1 MTIRKVELIC
11 GTATKPSMIKKLPVY
26 VRNWDDL
33 PDKIKK
39 LYEQD
44 KPWELEGTYGDPSS
58 AAPVQYHRLSIIRD
72 DRTFEVE
79 FFNLAIYMFLQ
90 ENTGEPLRIFRCLTQ
105 LENVVSDE

>member
-26 VRNWDDL
+26 VRKWDDL
-33 PDKIKK
+33 PDRIKK

-44 KPWELEGTYGDPSS
+44 KPWKLEGTYGDPSS
-58 AAPVQYHRLSIIRD
+58 AAPVQYHRLRI
-72 DRTFEVE
+72 
-79 FFNLAIYMFLQ
+79 FNLAMHMFLQ
-90 ENTGEPLRIFRCLTQ
+90 ENTGEPLRIFRCLVQ

>member
-26 VRNWDDL
+26 VRKWDDL

-72 DRTFEVE
+72 DRTFEIE

-90 ENTGEPLRIFRCLTQ
+90 ENTEELLRIFRCLTQ